1 MNIRAWLNIL
11 STGSYTLPI
20 VTLYVTEGCNLKCVM
35 CSYRDS
41 LPNELSL
48 LEIENLASRLHEYGL
63 RHIVYSGGEPLTRRD
78 FPLICKIFSRFGVK
92 QTLLTN
98 GLLLEKRL
106 DEIQNYCTEII
117 ISLDGATADVHNG
130 IRGVDSFDLILRG
143 IRKAVSMAGT
153 FSVSTRCVI
162 QKKNFREIGEIV
174 DLAKS
179 LSVHRVSFLAADV
192 FSGSFGRKASGVPS
206 LHAIA
211 LDDEET
217 EQFRILVEQLITEHP
232 ADFEKHFIS
241 ESPEKLRHI
250 VNYFKALNGK
260 HDFPRTT
267 CNAPMTSA
275 VITATGE
282 ILPCFFLPSWSNI
295 HEHRVDEVLQSFE
308 AQLTREQVKSYSLE
322 RCKTCV
328 CTLNIRPV
336 DALLDKF

>member
-106 DEIQNYCTEII
+106 DEIQNCCTEII
-117 ISLDGATADVHNG
+117 VSLDGATPDVHNA

-143 IRKAVSMAGT
+143 IRKAVSMVGT
-153 FSVSTRCVI
+153 FSVSIRCVI

-232 ADFEKHFIS
+232 TDFEKHFIS
-241 ESPEKLRHI
+241 ESQEKLRHI

-295 HEHRVDEVLQSFE
+295 HEHRVDKVLQSFE